1 MKENFDE
8 KEKNPETKGDETQ
21 PVSASLEASNS
32 DVAEL
37 VKLGSKQ
44 LFLQRVMTA
53 CVAGMFLVL
62 LISVLVVVPKVTT
75 TLSKINSVATKA
87 EKSLENVDAMA
98 NSVET
103 SAGNLDKL
111 LDENGE
117 KLTSAVTSISEIDFE
132 GLNKAI
138 TDLQSAVG
146 PLAKLF
152 GKSN

>member
-1 MKENFDE
+1 MKENFNENETPVE
-8 KEKNPETKGDETQ
+8 K
-21 PVSASLEASNS
+21 VSSESSDDALLE
-32 DVAEL
+32 L
-37 VKLGSKQ
+37 IKLGKKQ
-44 LFLQRVMTA
+44 LFWQKVTA
-53 CVAGMFLVL
+53 GCFAGMLVV
-62 LISVLVVVPKVTT
+62 ITIAVLVMVPRVTT
-75 TLSKINSVATKA
+75 TLRNINNVATKA
-87 EKSLENVDAMA
+87 EKSLENVDTMA
-98 NSVET
+98 KSVET

-111 LDENGE
+111 LDDNGE